1 MAGLV
6 TTFRMFRALQLVVM
20 ISGLATVVGCGSS
33 SSGSGTSSSSQSQPT
48 PTVQNAQVGTAAT
61 VADMNVGDLY
71 VVPLTDS
78 SGSIDFTGAPSTAEY
93 LMIVQAANPGSSSS
107 SVALGSEAA
116 PESLTKAL
124 GVVTNEISTDVGE
137 ALDLTLRVAEEELAA
152 EGQQAV
158 AKVSRSFSNGKALS
172 QVTEVGD
179 QEDFR
184 VLSSLSS
191 TTSYATV
198 TATIVCVTD
207 HLTVALDNSD
217 SGVFTSE
224 EIQDLC
230 TRAEDAAATDIS
242 ILGEPSDVNGDG
254 RITYLWTNRVN
265 QLGAQGGGIVTGFF
279 YAADLYPRTDSNP
292 VSNEQE
298 IVFALVPD
306 PTGTYGSAISKSFAI
321 NNLLTAV
328 LPHEIQHAISYNQH
342 VLLRGGSTEKTW
354 LNEAISHNME
364 CVTGYCQENPS
375 RVALFLAAPSSTS
388 LVSGG
393 SANLKQRGASFLFIR
408 YLYEQSSDGAAF
420 LNRLVAT
427 DITDVINI
435 ERAFAGTDASFDQFE
450 EFFFR
455 WAIAV
460 GVTDS
465 GIVSDPRFVFEER
478 SYNSTTGQ
486 WDGVC
491 LQCDTEDGRGTTL
504 TGPAV
509 STYTSST
516 AVTLAATGTAY
527 YSVTPQSTPLA
538 ITGSS
543 SANLQ
548 AILVRTR

>member
-1 MAGLV
+1 
-6 TTFRMFRALQLVVM
+6 
-20 ISGLATVVGCGSS
+20 
-33 SSGSGTSSSSQSQPT
+33 
-48 PTVQNAQVGTAAT
+48 
-61 VADMNVGDLY
+61 VGD
-71 VVPLTDS
+71 
-78 SGSIDFTGAPSTAEY
+78 
-93 LMIVQAANPGSSSS
+93 
-107 SVALGSEAA
+107 
-116 PESLTKAL
+116 
-124 GVVTNEISTDVGE
+124 
-137 ALDLTLRVAEEELAA
+137 ALDLTLRVAEEDLAA
-152 EGQQAV
+152 EGLQPAAQLG
-158 AKVSRSFSNGKALS
+158 KSQSSGKAIS
-172 QVTEVGD
+172 RATAVGD
-179 QEDFR
+179 QQEFR

-191 TTSYATV
+191 TSSYATV
-198 TATIVCVTD
+198 TATVVCVTT
-207 HLTVALDNSD
+207 HLTVALDNND
-217 SGVFTSE
+217 SGALTST

-230 TRAEDAAATDIS
+230 TRAEDAAASDIS
-242 ILGEPSDVNGDG
+242 ILGEPSDVNGDS
-254 RITYLWTNRVN
+254 RITYLWTDRVN

-306 PTGTYGSAISKSFAI
+306 PTGQYGTAISKSFAT

-375 RVALFLAAPSSTS
+375 RIALYLAAPASTS

-420 LNRLVAT
+420 LGRLVGSDT
-427 DITDVINI
+427 TDVTNI
-435 ERAFAGTDASFDQFE
+435 ERAFAGTDTSFDQFE

-465 GIVSDPRFVFEER
+465 GIISDPRFTFEAR
-478 SYNSTTGQ
+478 SYNTTTGQ
-486 WDGVC
+486 WGGVC
-491 LQCDTEDGRGTTL
+491 LQCDTDDGRGTML
-504 TGPAV
+504 TGPTV
-509 STYTSST
+509 TSYTSGTS
-516 AVTLAATGTAY
+516 VTLAATATAF

-548 AILVRTR
+548 AILVRTK

>member
-1 MAGLV
+1 MAV
-6 TTFRMFRALQLVVM
+6 RITIFEKFRALQLVTM
-20 ISGLATVVGCGSS
+20 ISGLAVVVGCGSS
-33 SSGSGTSSSSQSQPT
+33 GSGGGATSSSQSQPT
-48 PTVQNAQVGTAAT
+48 STVQNSQVGTSAS
-61 VADMNVGDLY
+61 VAEMDIGDLY
-71 VVPLTDS
+71 VVPMTDS
-78 SGSIDFTGAPSTAEY
+78 SGSIDFTGAPSTAQY
-93 LMIVQAANPGSSSS
+93 LMIVQAANPSGSSA
-107 SVALGSEAA
+107 SVALGNEAV
-116 PESLTKAL
+116 PESLTKSL
-124 GVVTNEISTDVGE
+124 GIATNEISTEVGE
-137 ALDLTLRVAEEELAA
+137 ALDLTLRVAEEDLAA
-152 EGQQAV
+152 EGLQPV
-158 AKVSRSFSNGKALS
+158 AKVNKSSSAGKTLS
-172 QVTEVGD
+172 QVTSVGD
-179 QEDFR
+179 QEEFR
-184 VLSSLSS
+184 VLASLS
-191 TTSYATV
+191 TSGSYSTV

-230 TRAEDAAATDIS
+230 TRAEDAAASDIS

-306 PTGTYGSAISKSFAI
+306 PTGAYGSAISKSFAI

-375 RVALFLAAPSSTS
+375 RVSLYLAAPASTA

-408 YLYEQSSDGAAF
+408 YLYEQSVDGAAF

-427 DITDVINI
+427 DITDVANI
-435 ERAFAGTDASFDQFE
+435 ERAFAGTDTSFDQFE

-460 GVTDS
+460 GMTDS
-465 GIVSDPRFVFEER
+465 GIVSDPKFTFKAR

-504 TGPAV
+504 TGPKVA
-509 STYTSST
+509 SYTGST
-516 AVTLAATGTAY
+516 AMTLAATGTAY

-538 ITGSS
+538 ISAAST
-543 SANLQ
+543 ANLQ
-548 AILVRTR
+548 AVLVRTK

>member
-1 MAGLV
+1 MGG
-6 TTFRMFRALQLVVM
+6 RATKIEKSWAIRLILA
-20 ISGLATVVGCGSS
+20 ISGLAMVAGCGSS
-33 SSGSGTSSSSQSQPT
+33 GSGSSSATSSQSQPT
-48 PTVQNAQVGTAAT
+48 STVQNSQVGTAASVSAMT
-61 VADMNVGDLY
+61 VGDLY
-71 VVPLTDS
+71 VVPITDG

-93 LMIVQAANPGSSSS
+93 LMIVQAANPGGSSA
-107 SVALGSEAA
+107 SVAMGNEAA
-116 PESLTKAL
+116 PEPLTKSL
-124 GVVTNEISTDVGE
+124 GIVSNEISTEVGE
-137 ALDLTLRVAEEELAA
+137 VLDLTLRVAEEELAA
-152 EGQQAV
+152 EGLQPV
-158 AKVSRSFSNGKALS
+158 ARVSQSSAKALS
-172 QVTEVGD
+172 QVTRVGD
-179 QEDFR
+179 QETFR

-191 TTSYATV
+191 SSSYSTV
-198 TATIVCVTD
+198 TATIVCVTE
-207 HLTVALDNSD
+207 HLTVALDNND
-217 SGVFTSE
+217 SGALTAT

-230 TRAEDAAATDIS
+230 SRAEDAAASDIA
-242 ILGEPSDVNGDG
+242 ILGDASDVNGDG

-306 PTGTYGSAISKSFAI
+306 PSGVYGTAISKSFAI

-375 RVALFLAAPSSTS
+375 RVSLFLAAPSTTS

-420 LNRLVAT
+420 LKRLVGT
-427 DITDVINI
+427 DITDVTNI

-460 GVTDS
+460 GVTNS
-465 GIVSDPRFVFEER
+465 GIISDARFTFEDR
-478 SYNSTTGQ
+478 SMNTTTGQ

-491 LQCDTEDGRGTTL
+491 LQCETGDGRGTTL
-504 TGPAV
+504 TGPNV
-509 STYTSST
+509 TSYTGSTSI
-516 AVTLAATGTAY
+516 TLSATGTAY

-538 ITGSS
+538 ISASS
-543 SANLQ
+543 TSNLQ
-548 AILVRTR
+548 AVLVRTK